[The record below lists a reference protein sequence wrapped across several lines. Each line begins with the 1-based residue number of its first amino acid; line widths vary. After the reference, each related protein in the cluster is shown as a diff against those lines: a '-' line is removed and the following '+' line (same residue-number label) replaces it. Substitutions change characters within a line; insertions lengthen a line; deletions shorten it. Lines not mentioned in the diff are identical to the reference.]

1 MQKAHIPA
9 LTGVRAV
16 AAGIVFIGH
25 MIGPHHD
32 VVPAPLRYGWTGVNI
47 FFALSGYLFQHLYA
61 ESLVAGVFSW
71 SAYIKRRLVRI
82 YPVTML
88 IVLLSA
94 LSLLGSVSPLDVGL
108 HLTLLHGWHPYYRMT
123 LNAPM
128 WTLTLEESF
137 YIIAPVLIYYLAKF
151 QSDLRRRLKLSRL
164 GLWPLTST
172 VVVVLILWALTVAAG
187 RGLAEYYRDIA
198 YFVTGRWDPNVLT
211 YTIFGRLGDFVSGML
226 AASVMATFR
235 DRLSGRGDI
244 LVVVG
249 SGLYLACINAI
260 VVLGGPTQA
269 GNHKLGTIA
278 LNGLAFCAAIVIAGL
293 HAGGWASRLLSTRP
307 AILLGE
313 ISFALYLIQFMPL
326 GPIRNIGMAL
336 QWNLEQA
343 GLNFVLAAFTAYVV
357 MNIAALGVH
366 YLYERPVG
374 RALRKKVLR
383 Y

>member
-61 ESLVAGVFSW
+61 ESLVAGMFSW
-71 SAYIKRRLVRI
+71 WAYIKRRLVRI

-88 IVLLSA
+88 VVVLST

-137 YIIAPVLIYYLAKF
+137 YIVAPVLIYYLSKF
-151 QSDLRRRLKLSRL
+151 QTDLVRRLAHRTAVRAAATTIII
-164 GLWPLTST
+164 G
-172 VVVVLILWALTVAAG
+172 VVLWALAVASG
-187 RGLAEYYRDIA
+187 RGIAEYYREIA
-198 YFVTGRWDPNVLT
+198 YFVTGNWDPNVLT
-211 YTIFGRLGDFVSGML
+211 YTVFGRLGDFVSGML
-226 AASVMATFR
+226 AASIMAHYR
-235 DRLSGRGDI
+235 DRITGKGDL
-244 LVVVG
+244 LVGIGTV
-249 SGLYLACINAI
+249 LYIVCINAI
-260 VVLGGPTQA
+260 VALGGPTMA

-278 LNGLAFCAAIVIAGL
+278 LNGLALCAAVVIAGL
-293 HAGGWASRLLSTRP
+293 HAGGYASRLLSTRP
-307 AILLGE
+307 AVLLGE
-313 ISFALYLIQFMPL
+313 CSFALYLIQFMPL
-326 GPIRNIGMAL
+326 GPSRNIGMDL
-336 QWNLEQA
+336 QWNLEQW
-343 GLNFVLAAFTAYVV
+343 GLHFVAAACVAYVI
-357 MNIAALGVH
+357 MNVAALVLH
-366 YLYERPVG
+366 FAYERPVG
-374 RALRKKVLR
+374 KWLRGKVLK